1 MPKVL
6 LNPALLCALIFVL
19 SLCYY
24 VYAALTLPTLFNQD
38 NHLNYAATEY
48 LVKHKKI
55 PMVAL
60 GNNEIAFS
68 ETGTTRLTRPPFTF
82 IVSAVAASLSE
93 EIVDNKITRLRLGAP
108 VIGAFTIVVIFLG
121 FWLAFQHR
129 GLALF
134 GAMAIGL
141 LPKFV
146 FLASC
151 NNDDIGA
158 IFSVSC
164 LLTCVIAMIRNRRKT
179 GTLIALAF
187 SVGLILQTKFTAWLV
202 LPWFF
207 VFCLIVLRHHWRGV
221 LSLTPVLTLVMFIGG
236 GWWLV
241 LNMINYGVTDPLAI
255 QHVQQLQ
262 FQIADVEPNRQGYNA
277 SGVGLHELM
286 SNHEQ
291 FLSKSYR
298 SLIGYL
304 EWLDLDVGLLTY
316 WFYALIFLA
325 GVLGTLLKPWTILRP
340 YSPGQ
345 GLCLVLTLIVI
356 SQCAF
361 YVHHNL
367 LRDIQPQARYIL
379 PVIMPLFY
387 LFLWQ
392 IQQVPR
398 NTMIVRFNAREY
410 GFQTI
415 SATVLIAVCLIV
427 HALAMQR
434 SVIPTFRALPY
445 FTNLQ
450 KAKQYSIS
458 EFIEI
463 TSATSMSHKFVG
475 DALELQRT
483 SSENSSV
490 TLSSNFCEQ
499 LPLNALITMQVDS
512 VSSGGIN
519 LHIDRFAQGK
529 FENVY
534 WRSVPV
540 GLSMAAFVIDSRNCV
555 GAKISFSRNTYK
567 VTITELEISE
577 LKIHRYGKPL

>member
-6 LNPALLCALIFVL
+6 LKPALLCALIFVI

-24 VYAALTLPTLFNQD
+24 VYAALTLPTLFTQD

-48 LVKHKKI
+48 LAKHKKI
-55 PMVAL
+55 PTVDL
-60 GNNEIAFS
+60 GDNEIAFS

-82 IVSAVAASLSE
+82 IVSALVASLSE
-93 EIVDNKITRLRLGAP
+93 EIVDDKITRHRLGAP
-108 VIGAFTIVVIFLG
+108 LIGAITIAVIFVG

-134 GAMAIGL
+134 GAMSIGL

-164 LLTCVIAMIRNRRKT
+164 LLTCVIAVIRNRRKT
-179 GTLIALAF
+179 VTLLALTF
-187 SVGLILQTKFTAWLV
+187 SVGLVMQTKFTAWLV
-202 LPWFF
+202 LPWFV
-207 VFCLIVLRHHWRGV
+207 VFCLIVLRHQWGSV
-221 LSLTPVLTLVMFIGG
+221 LKLTPVLTLIIFIGG

-255 QHVQQLQ
+255 QHTQQLQ
-262 FQIADVEPNRQGYNA
+262 FQLANVEPNRQGYNA
-277 SGVGLHELM
+277 SGVGLRELM
-286 SNHEQ
+286 SNYEQ

-298 SLIGYL
+298 SFIGYL
-304 EWLDLDVGLLTY
+304 EWLDLDVGILTY
-316 WFYALIFLA
+316 WFYALLFSAGIFGA
-325 GVLGTLLKPWTILRP
+325 LLKPWTILRP
-340 YSPGQ
+340 TSPEH
-345 GLCLVLTLIVI
+345 GLCLVLVLVVI

-361 YVHHNL
+361 YLHHNL
-367 LRDIQPQARYIL
+367 VRDIQPQARYIL
-379 PVIMPLFY
+379 PVIMPLLY

-392 IQQVPR
+392 IQRVPR
-398 NTMIVRFNAREY
+398 NTVTVRFHAREY
-410 GFQTI
+410 GFQTV
-415 SATVLIAVCLIV
+415 SCTVLIAVCLTT
-427 HALAMQR
+427 HAFAMQR

-450 KAKQYSIS
+450 KPKKYSIS
-458 EFIEI
+458 ELFEI
-463 TSATSMSHKFVG
+463 TSAASMSYKFV
-475 DALELQRT
+475 DDTLELQRT
-483 SSENSSV
+483 SVEGSSV
-490 TLSSNFCEQ
+490 TLSPNLCER
-499 LPLNALITMQVDS
+499 LPLNALVTMKVNS
-512 VSSGGIN
+512 LSNGGIN
-519 LHIDRFAQGK
+519 LHIDRFDQGK

-534 WRSVPV
+534 WRNVPA
-540 GLSMAAFVIDSRNCV
+540 GLSTAAFVIDSRNCA

-567 VTITELEISE
+567 ITMTELEISE